1 MAGALDSE
9 ESLIDAIR
17 ALFFLAP
24 GALEL
29 HDDAALLPHVPGRQR
44 VITTDVVVEGVDF
57 DRALC
62 PALYAGTRAMLQNLS
77 DLGAMGASPL
87 GFVWS
92 LAIPPS
98 WSEAEVLDFAR
109 GAAVPAKL
117 ARCALYGGDLS
128 RTNGP
133 LVCSITAV
141 GDVDGAPLLRAGA
154 RPGDDVWLS
163 APLGAS
169 AAGLRRLRRADA
181 PREPAAFRAWLAAL
195 PELEARAVRAHL
207 HPVLPDG
214 ARLVGHAN
222 ACIDVSDG
230 LALDAHRLA
239 HASRARLELDLLDAA
254 VDPSATREDALSGGE
269 DWALLFTARGAPPI
283 DAVRIGRVTEARTPS
298 DVGVFVDGKALAPRG
313 WQHFG
318 PTS

>member
-9 ESLIDAIR
+9 ESLIDAIK
-17 ALFFLAP
+17 ALFFVAP

-29 HDDAALLPHVPGRQR
+29 RDDAALLPHVPGRQR
-44 VITTDVVVEGVDF
+44 VVTTDVVVEGVDF
-57 DRALC
+57 DRALY

-77 DLGAMGASPL
+77 DLGAKGAAPL

-92 LAIPPS
+92 LAIPTS
-98 WSEAEVLDFAR
+98 WSEADLLDFVR

-117 ARCALYGGDLS
+117 ARCALYGGDVS
-128 RTNGP
+128 RTSGP
-133 LVCSITAV
+133 LVCSITAF
-141 GDVDGAPLLRAGA
+141 GDVEGAPLLRSGA
-154 RPGDDVWLS
+154 RPGDELWLS

-169 AAGLRRLRRADA
+169 AAGLRRLRQGDA
-181 PREPAAFRAWLAAL
+181 PRELAPFRAWLAAL

-207 HPVLPDG
+207 HPVLPEG

-222 ACIDVSDG
+222 ACMDVSDG

-239 HASRARLELDLLDAA
+239 HASRARLELDALAAA
-254 VDPSATREDALSGGE
+254 VDAAATRDDALAGGE

-283 DAVRIGRVTEARTPS
+283 EAVRIGRVAQART
-298 DVGVFVDGKALAPRG
+298 DDDIGVFVDGAPLAPRG
-313 WQHFG
+313 WNHFG
-318 PTS
+318 ARR